1 MQNGGGRFHRTAGRV
16 HPEQVADVTEIR
28 SCSALIDKLN
38 VMGSN
43 GWELVSIINHP
54 DPDKFYTNSKN
65 PFFAIL
71 KKPIS

>member
-1 MQNGGGRFHRTAGRV
+1 MNEKWAYDVIPF
-16 HPEQVADVTEIR
+16 PEK
-28 SCSALIDKLN
+28 SSFSGCSALIDKLN